1 MHYAIADRRYFRMI
15 DSTVI
20 TYAAPKTSDTISET
34 EFNAMLQHSYEQAL
48 AGEGCPIED
57 VFADLESSFK

>member
-20 TYAAPKTSDTISET
+20 TYAAPKTSDTISEA

-48 AGEGCPIED
+48 AGEGRPIED

>member
-1 MHYAIADRRYFRMI
+1 MI
-15 DSTVI
+15 DSTVN
-20 TYAAPKTSDTISET
+20 TYADPKTSDTISEA

-48 AGEGCPIED
+48 AGEGRPIED